1 MEDQTV
7 IAVCGKGGVGKT
19 VFSGAVVRVLAERGL
34 RVLAVDADPALGL
47 SYFVGLPTDIKTL
60 GQVREDLIRKARNE
74 RDPEQIANVIDYL
87 LLEALTETGR
97 LSFLA
102 MGRPLS
108 RGCFCP
114 VNTLLKESVRNI
126 ARNYD
131 VVLIDA
137 EAGIEQ
143 INREVM
149 SVVDTIVVLVDNS
162 QRSRHSMEL
171 IVQVVGDLNMKAQM
185 GVVLNRW
192 KDLDENFGVSSS
204 HFPDLVWGTIPE
216 DDRLLRND
224 ALGQSVFEL
233 PADSPILESV
243 RRITDTVMKAK
254 GG

>member
-1 MEDQTV
+1 MGNQTV

-47 SYFVGLPTDIKTL
+47 SYFVGLSADIKTL
-60 GQVREDLIRKARNE
+60 GQVRDDLIQRAR
-74 RDPEQIANVIDYL
+74 RDRNPEQIAGIMDYL
-87 LLEALTETGR
+87 MLEALTETEN

-114 VNTLLKESVRNI
+114 LNTLLKESVKNI
-126 ARNYD
+126 AQDYD
-131 VVLIDA
+131 VVLLDA

-162 QRSRHSMEL
+162 LRSRHSMDL
-171 IVQVVGDLNMKAQM
+171 IVRVVRELGMKARL
-185 GVVLNRW
+185 GVVLNRRQ
-192 KDLDENFGVSSS
+192 DLGGDADLSSQHLRDLTWGV
-204 HFPDLVWGTIPE
+204 IPE
-216 DDRLLRND
+216 DEGLLRND
-224 ALGQSVFEL
+224 ALGRSVFDL

-243 RRITDTVMKAK
+243 RKITDILIKAQ
-254 GG
+254 GD